1 MKNSYF
7 SLKESSLAIFLF
19 VAFVQIAI
27 LAFSKE
33 VIWSESV
40 HYEYFRGP
48 DFNSYMEGVR
58 NSNFISYLLSPVFLI
73 LRSLAIVILF
83 KLGVLAFLDREK
95 SMSFNKIFQICMLS
109 SLAFSCSRLIQSL
122 YFLFIPNRSRDEINS
137 FPEFA
142 LGDLIST
149 DVGFF
154 QTSLGFININLILF
168 IIALLYLSTS
178 RLHIDDH
185 NARRIVLGVIFPGFI
200 TLIAVYGFLGVSL

>member
-1 MKNSYF
+1 MKNSHF
-7 SLKESSLAIFLF
+7 DLKESSLAIFLF
-19 VAFVQIAI
+19 VALVQIAI

-33 VIWSESV
+33 IIWSESV
-40 HYEYFRGP
+40 HYNYFRGS
-48 DFNSYMEGVR
+48 DFNAYMKGVR
-58 NSNFISYLLSPVFLI
+58 NANFISYLLSPVFLI
-73 LRSLAIVILF
+73 LRSLAIVILY

-95 SMSFNKIFQICMLS
+95 SVSFNKIFQISMLS

-122 YFLFIPNRSRDEINS
+122 YFFFIPNRSRDEINS

-154 QTSLGFININLILF
+154 QTSLGYVNINLVLF
-168 IIALLYLSTS
+168 LLILLYLSTS

-185 NARRIVLGVIFPGFI
+185 TARRIVLGVIFPGFI